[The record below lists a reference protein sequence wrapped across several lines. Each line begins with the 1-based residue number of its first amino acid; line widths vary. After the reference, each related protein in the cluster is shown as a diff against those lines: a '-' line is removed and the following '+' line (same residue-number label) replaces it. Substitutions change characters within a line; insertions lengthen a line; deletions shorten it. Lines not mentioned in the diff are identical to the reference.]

1 MNNGFY
7 IQALSSLNGPAKAS
21 EIHQRAVEMFG
32 NGIGGGLDSVRNSM
46 QRYIAQGRVYK
57 VGRGLFDITGVEVD
71 PVRKLD
77 AELRIAQ
84 AEIERL
90 RERLRQYEPDNA

>member
-1 MNNGFY
+1 MNHSIY
-7 IQALSSLNGPAKAS
+7 LEALAALNGPSKAT
-21 EIHQRAVEMFG
+21 EIHRKAVELFG
-32 NGIGGGLDSVRNSM
+32 SGVSGGVDSVRNSM

-90 RERLRQYEPDNA
+90 RDRLRQYEPDNA